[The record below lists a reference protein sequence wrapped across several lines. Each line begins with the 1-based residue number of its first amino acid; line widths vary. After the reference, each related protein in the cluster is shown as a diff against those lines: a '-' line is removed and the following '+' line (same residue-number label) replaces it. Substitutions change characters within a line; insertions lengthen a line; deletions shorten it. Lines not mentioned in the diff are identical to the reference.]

1 MPQSGHAS
9 IIRAERGSPYP
20 GTGQNLGLDKEAGK
34 MSVRQT
40 APANEHL
47 TSPRLTVKD
56 LPKIVLRL
64 LAGAVLIFGL
74 ISLIGL
80 VLTHVLNTGPF
91 HRADLSADVW
101 FADHRTKLWNQ
112 ITRVGTDL
120 ARTETVIIATA
131 VLALVLRLWLKRW
144 HESVVLVI
152 TIAGELLIFL
162 TVTVVVPQRRPPV
175 IRLDPAPPTSSYP
188 SGHTAASVA
197 LYGCLAVIL
206 VWVYGR
212 QPLARFAAGLL
223 WCVPVFVGFSRV
235 YRGMHYPSDV
245 LAGALLSGLWLSLV
259 VRTLL
264 PWGHRTHPGRR
275 NPAEPNGVQAPRP
288 PIPDPPASPP

>member
-1 MPQSGHAS
+1 MRWRAASTSARSGIADASMARFYHGARPELSSQKPRAPPMPQSGHAS

-152 TIAGELLIFL
+152 TI
-162 TVTVVVPQRRPPV
+162 
-175 IRLDPAPPTSSYP
+175 
-188 SGHTAASVA
+188 
-197 LYGCLAVIL
+197 
-206 VWVYGR
+206 
-212 QPLARFAAGLL
+212 
-223 WCVPVFVGFSRV
+223 
-235 YRGMHYPSDV
+235 
-245 LAGALLSGLWLSLV
+245 
-259 VRTLL
+259 
-264 PWGHRTHPGRR
+264 
-275 NPAEPNGVQAPRP
+275 
-288 PIPDPPASPP
+288 